1 MRKHLYLDFTGR
13 KRNKAGMRPFEQ
25 EIVPGFETVRG
36 LNMIDAS
43 QLHRAKTEL
52 SVAAETAA
60 GD

>member
-1 MRKHLYLDFTGR
+1 MK
-13 KRNKAGMRPFEQ
+13 PFEQ

-43 QLHRAKTEL
+43 QLHHAQRPL
-52 SVAAETAA
+52 SIGVERVNAS

>member
-1 MRKHLYLDFTGR
+1 MKPLD
-13 KRNKAGMRPFEQ
+13 K

-43 QLHRAKTEL
+43 VL
-52 SVAAETAA
+52 SVSRAQSTEQASAY